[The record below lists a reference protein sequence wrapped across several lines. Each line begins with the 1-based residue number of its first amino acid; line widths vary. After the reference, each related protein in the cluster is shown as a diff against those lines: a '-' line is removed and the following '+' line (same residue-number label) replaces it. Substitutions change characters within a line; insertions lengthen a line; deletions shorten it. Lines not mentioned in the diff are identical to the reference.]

1 MTSFEAE
8 LIGTYFVGLGA
19 GAVAWGVTRLRLL
32 RTASRGR
39 RAGAGEVAYR
49 TPPDISRCRNLRLFG
64 PTPCVFPNC
73 ECFDEARA

>member
-1 MTSFEAE
+1 MTSFEAD

-19 GAVAWGVTRLRLL
+19 GAVAWGVSRLRRL
-32 RTASRGR
+32 RAGARGR

-49 TPPDISRCRNLRLFG
+49 TPPDIRKCKAFRLFG
-64 PTPCVFPNC
+64 PTPCAFPNC